1 MILPDIATTVADL
14 RRALAALR
22 NQDGHKN
29 GLALVPTMGALHDGH
44 LALVAAAKQRTP
56 HVAVS
61 IFVNPT
67 QFAPHED
74 FNSYPRALEAD
85 REKLARADA
94 SLIFAPFAREMY
106 PEGFAT
112 TVSLKGPAMGLETD
126 FRPHFFDAVATIVA
140 KLLLAAAP
148 DYAMFG
154 EKDYQQLL
162 VIRRMVRDLNLP
174 VEIVA
179 VPVTREA
186 DGLAMSSRNAYLAP
200 AERLVAGQLNRVM
213 QDVVTRI
220 ARGTGVVE
228 AQAFGAAAL
237 KEAGF
242 DSVDYVAV
250 RDAQTLAPLT
260 AIQTPARLLV
270 AARIGK
276 IRLIDNMAV
285 T

>member
-1 MILPDIATTVADL
+1 MALPAIATTVADL
-14 RRALAALR
+14 RRALAPLR
-22 NQDGHKN
+22 KDGI
-29 GLALVPTMGALHDGH
+29 ALVPTMGALHEGH

-85 REKLARADA
+85 REKLARAEA

-112 TVSLKGPAMGLETD
+112 TVSLKGPAMGMETD
-126 FRPHFFDAVATIVA
+126 FRPHFFDGVATIVA
-140 KLLLAAAP
+140 KLLIAVAP
-148 DYAMFG
+148 DYVLFG

-162 VIRRMVRDLNLP
+162 VIRRMVQDLNLP
-174 VEIVA
+174 VEIIA
-179 VPVTREA
+179 VPIAREA
-186 DGLAMSSRNAYLAP
+186 DGLAMSSRNAYLTQAD
-200 AERLVAGQLNRVM
+200 RQVAAQMNRVM
-213 QDVVTRI
+213 RDVIARI
-220 ARGTGVVE
+220 ARGTGIVE
-228 AQAFGAAAL
+228 AQAYGAAAL

-250 RDAQTLAPLT
+250 RDAQSLSPLT
-260 AIQTPARLLV
+260 ALQAPARLLI

-276 IRLIDNMAV
+276 TRLIDNMAV
-285 T
+285 G

>member
-1 MILPDIATTVADL
+1 MMTLPAIATTVADL
-14 RRALAALR
+14 RRALEPSR
-22 NQDGHKN
+22 KDGV
-29 GLALVPTMGALHDGH
+29 ALVPTMGALHDGH
-44 LALVAAAKQRTP
+44 LALVAAGKQRTP

-74 FNSYPRALEAD
+74 FNSYPRTLESD
-85 REKLARADA
+85 REKLARAGA

-126 FRPHFFDAVATIVA
+126 FRPHFFDGVATIVA
-140 KLLLAAAP
+140 KLLIAAAP
-148 DYAMFG
+148 DYALFG

-162 VIRRMVRDLNLP
+162 VIRRMVQDLNLP
-174 VEIVA
+174 VEIIA
-179 VPVTREA
+179 VPIAREA
-186 DGLAMSSRNAYLAP
+186 DGLAMSSRNAYLTQP
-200 AERLVAGQLNRVM
+200 ERQVAGQMNRVM
-213 QDVVTRI
+213 QDVVSRI

-228 AQAFGAAAL
+228 AQAYGAAAL

-250 RDAQTLAPLT
+250 RDAQSLVPLT
-260 AIQTPARLLV
+260 ALQAPARLLV

-276 IRLIDNMAV
+276 TRLIDNMAV
-285 T
+285 S

>member
-1 MILPDIATTVADL
+1 MMLPAIATTVADL
-14 RRALAALR
+14 RRALEPWR
-22 NQDGHKN
+22 KTGV
-29 GLALVPTMGALHDGH
+29 ALVPTMGALHDGH
-44 LALVAAAKQRTP
+44 LALVTAAKQRTP

-74 FNSYPRALEAD
+74 FNSYPRTLEAD
-85 REKLARADA
+85 REKLAHADA

-112 TVSLKGPAMGLETD
+112 TVSVKGPAMGLETD
-126 FRPHFFDAVATIVA
+126 FRPHFFDGVATIVA
-140 KLLLAAAP
+140 KLLIAAAP

-154 EKDYQQLL
+154 EKDFQQLL

-174 VEIVA
+174 VEIIA
-179 VPVTREA
+179 VPIAREA

-200 AERLVAGQLNRVM
+200 AERLVAGQLNQVM
-213 QDVVTRI
+213 KDVINRI
-220 ARGTGVVE
+220 VQGTSVVE
-228 AQAFGAAAL
+228 AQAYGAAAL
-237 KEAGF
+237 KQAGF

-250 RDAQTLAPLT
+250 RDVETLAPLT
-260 AIQTPARLLV
+260 TMQKPARLLA

-276 IRLIDNMAV
+276 TRLIDNMAV
-285 T
+285 